1 MNSGILVVCIV
12 PVVDDLFT
20 KNAACFLVG
29 YHRPTF
35 PTVEFRQTGQV
46 LGRTNPNSGRMALW
60 RSCSPDD
67 PDGPRGGEVGV
78 SFAEILVED

>member
-1 MNSGILVVCIV
+1 
-12 PVVDDLFT
+12 
-20 KNAACFLVG
+20 
-29 YHRPTF
+29 
-35 PTVEFRQTGQV
+35 
-46 LGRTNPNSGRMALW
+46 MALW